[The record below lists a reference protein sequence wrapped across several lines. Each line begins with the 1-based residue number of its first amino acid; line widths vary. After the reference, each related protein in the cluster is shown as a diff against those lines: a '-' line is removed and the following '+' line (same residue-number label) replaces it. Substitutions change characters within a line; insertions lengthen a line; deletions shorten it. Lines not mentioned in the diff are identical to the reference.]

1 MAETFRML
9 AKTLEGLEGVLA
21 EELRALGAENIVE
34 GRRSVSFEGDLKIMY
49 SANYWL
55 RTAISV
61 LKPIAT
67 FKAEDE
73 QALYDGIYGIKWYKF
88 FDVGQTFAIDTVL
101 VSSNI
106 DHSQFASYKSK
117 DAIVDQFNYLFNQR
131 PDVDT
136 KFADIRINVY
146 ISNNECEVSL
156 NSSGNPLFKRGYR
169 QGGHKAPINEVLAA
183 GLIKLSGWDMNS
195 NFIDP
200 MCGTGTLLVEAALMA
215 YNFPPQFLREEFAF
229 KNWTNFDPSI
239 WREIMKEVLPAQR
252 DFEYRIIGG
261 DISAKN
267 LRYARDIIKTIKFH
281 KDIEL
286 VNIDVAKHIPP
297 QDDVKGVVIMNPP
310 YGERLL
316 SDDLLD
322 LYSGIGDAF
331 KKNFTGYKGWVI
343 SSDMTALKSI
353 GLKTSIKIPMFN
365 GALECRFNGYDLYE
379 GTRREKTDEELNI
392 EAEVLIASADV
403 VYEAPVVVETPV
415 VEENVEVS
423 EEAETTENTEVA
435 EDAVIVEGSDKVV
448 AADGSENTEENTE
461 ENTPVIEEVIEE
473 PENELLFD
481 LYASN
486 DKKEEKALGDRRS
499 GRDDRD
505 RDSNK
510 GSYRGRRDGERRSA
524 YGNRSDF
531 DRSERRDDRNSGR
544 SERPSREGRNAP
556 NTRAPF
562 KPRREDSEGED
573 RRDERRRESRGEDRG
588 DSRGRDSRGG
598 DRPERRDSD
607 RRPPFKRR
615 DDDRNERGGDRRDSR
630 GGDRPERRDS
640 DRRPPFKRR
649 DDDRNER
656 GGDRRDSRG
665 GDRPERRDSDRRPPF
680 KRRDDDRSERGGDR
694 RDSRGGDRPQRRD
707 SDRRPPFKRR
717 DDERSERGG
726 DRRDSRGG
734 DRPERRDSDRRPPF
748 KRRDDDRSERGGDR
762 RDSRGGD
769 RPQRRDSDSRPP
781 FKRRDDDRSERGG
794 YRRDSRGGDRPERRD
809 SDRRPP
815 FKRDNDRGDSRGG
828 DSRPSGNRSERRDND
843 RRNDRNERGGERK
856 DTRGADRSNR
866 RDGDSRPPR
875 RDDRPSGKK
884 F

>member
-55 RTAISV
+55 RTAISI
-61 LKPIAT
+61 LKPIAK

-73 QALYDGIYGIKWYKF
+73 QALYDGIYAIKWYKY

-117 DAIVDQFNYLFNQR
+117 DAIVDQFNYLFHQR

-379 GTRREKTDEELNI
+379 GTKREKTDEELNI

-403 VYEAPVVVETPV
+403 VYEAPEVVKTPV
-415 VEENVEVS
+415 DEEILAVTDEVTEEIEASDNTEASEDAAATEGS
-423 EEAETTENTEVA
+423 EEIVA
-435 EDAVIVEGSDKVV
+435 VESD
-448 AADGSENTEENTE
+448 ENTE
-461 ENTPVIEEVIEE
+461 ENTPIIEEVVEE

-486 DKKEEKALGDRRS
+486 DKKEEKAVGDRRS

-531 DRSERRDDRNSGR
+531 DREQRRDTRNAGREDRGPRDDRKK
-544 SERPSREGRNAP
+544 P

-562 KPRREDSEGED
+562 KPRREDSEGEE
-573 RRDERRRESRGEDRG
+573 RRDERRRESRGEDRR
-588 DSRGRDSRGG
+588 DSRFGDRNKRGGDRRDSRDGDRRPPFKRRDDDRNERGGDRRDSRGG
-598 DRPERRDSD
+598 DRPQKRDSD
-607 RRPPFKRR
+607 SRPPFKRR

-630 GGDRPERRDS
+630 GGDRPERRDG

-665 GDRPERRDSDRRPPF
+665 GDRPQRRDSDSRPSF
-680 KRRDDDRSERGGDR
+680 KRRDDDRNERGGDR

-707 SDRRPPFKRR
+707 SD
-717 DDERSERGG
+717 S
-726 DRRDSRGG
+726 
-734 DRPERRDSDRRPPF
+734 RPPF

-794 YRRDSRGGDRPERRD
+794 
-809 SDRRPP
+809 DRR
-815 FKRDNDRGDSRGG
+815 DSRGG
-828 DSRPSGNRSERRDND
+828 DSRPSGNRSERRDTD
-843 RRNDRNERGGERK
+843 RRNERNERGGERK
-856 DTRGADRSNR
+856 DTRGSDRSNR

-875 RDDRPSGKK
+875 RDDKPSGKK